1 MSIKKFITGLCIAGG
16 MLVTMSPIAAHA
28 DSPVTSTEFYEAY
41 SDVKIVETAR
51 EKGVLDEEIAN
62 YLHSSENPI
71 DVKAA
76 VINAL
81 GWGIEGKSNAED
93 YLKLFYSDSMDNLD
107 LDSMDRD
114 ELFCIG
120 YMMALDDYFNVDRAL
135 PLMEKAYEKD
145 NTSFTVA
152 MVRSILKG
160 QASMSDFNSWGMVWK
175 NTSDVLNNKELKKDM
190 RQGAID
196 IIVDY
201 MKCYEEYPVSAAK
214 AS

>member
-1 MSIKKFITGLCIAGG
+1 MNIKKCIAGLCVLGG
-16 MLVTMSPIAAHA
+16 MLFSMSPTTAHA
-28 DSPVTSTEFYEAY
+28 DSPITSTNFYQAY
-41 SDVKIVETAR
+41 SDVQIVEKAR

-81 GWGIEGKSNAED
+81 GWRYEGKHNAED
-93 YLKLFYSDSMDNLD
+93 YLKLFYSDSMNNLD
-107 LDSMDRD
+107 LDSIDSD

-120 YMMALDDYFNVDRAL
+120 YMMALDDYFNVERAL
-135 PLMEKAYEKD
+135 PFMEKAYEKN
-145 NTSFTVA
+145 NTSFTV
-152 MVRSILKG
+152 
-160 QASMSDFNSWGMVWK
+160 SMIRNIVKEQSEMSSGHWGNVWA
-175 NTSDVLNNKELKKDM
+175 NTKKVLDDKTLTRDM
-190 RQGAID
+190 KQGAID

-201 MKCYEEYPVSAAK
+201 MKLYEKIPAEM